1 MYLPDSS
8 LLTNI
13 TVQGHTR
20 LGDILFEKKYI
31 TIRNLENRLYTDA
44 ELARLPDLPGE
55 HPHYK
60 EWQARKRILNR
71 LYRYLGKRRNA
82 TEILEIGCGN
92 GWLAHH
98 LAEIP
103 GTLVTGLD
111 INFTELQ
118 QAARVFSGDPNLCF
132 VHGDIRSGILDGRR
146 FDIIIFAASIEYF
159 PSLKRILFTCM
170 DYLNAGGEI
179 HIVDTRFYRI
189 TQIEWAKKRTQ
200 AYYSS
205 FGYPEMADYHFH
217 YSLNDLKS
225 FHYSILY
232 DPDAVCRRFAKNK
245 SLCPWICVGKNRS
258 L

>member
-1 MYLPDSS
+1 MHLPDSS

-13 TVQGHTR
+13 TVQGHNKP
-20 LGDILFEKKYI
+20 GDILFEKKYI

-44 ELARLPDLPGE
+44 ELARLPDLPAE
-55 HPHYK
+55 HPHCK
-60 EWQARKRILNR
+60 EWQLRKQMLHR
-71 LYRYLGKRRNA
+71 LCRYLAKRSNA

-98 LAEIP
+98 LAETP

-132 VHGDIRSGILDGRR
+132 VHGDIRSGILAGRR
-146 FDIIIFAASIEYF
+146 FDIIIFSASIEYF
-159 PSLKRILFTCM
+159 SSLKRIILTCL
-170 DYLNAGGEI
+170 DYLNADGEI
-179 HIVDTRFYRI
+179 HIVDTRFYGI
-189 TQIEWAKKRTQ
+189 AHIEWARKKTR

-205 FGYPEMADYHFH
+205 FGYPEMADHHFH

-225 FHYSILY
+225 FHYSVLY
-232 DPDAVCRRFAKNK
+232 DPDAVRRRFIRNK
-245 SLCPWICVGKNRS
+245 SLCHWIRIRNN
-258 L
+258 

>member
-44 ELARLPDLPGE
+44 ELARLPDLPAE
-55 HPHYK
+55 HPHYM
-60 EWQARKRILNR
+60 EWQLRKRTLHR
-71 LYRYLGKRRNA
+71 LCRYLAKRRGA

-98 LAEIP
+98 LAETP
-103 GTLVTGLD
+103 GAQVTGLD

-132 VHGDIRSGILDGRR
+132 VHGDIRSGILTGRR
-146 FDIIIFAASIEYF
+146 FDVIVFAASIEYF
-159 PSLKRILFTCM
+159 PSLKRIILSCM
-170 DYLNAGGEI
+170 DYLKVGGEI
-179 HIVDTRFYRI
+179 HIVDTRFYRVS
-189 TQIEWAKKRTQ
+189 QIEWARKRTQ

-205 FGYPEMADYHFH
+205 FGYPEMADQHFH
-217 YSLNDLKS
+217 FSLNDLKS

-232 DPDAVCRRFAKNK
+232 DPDAVRYRFVKKKN
-245 SLCPWICVGKNRS
+245 LCQWIRVRNN
-258 L
+258 